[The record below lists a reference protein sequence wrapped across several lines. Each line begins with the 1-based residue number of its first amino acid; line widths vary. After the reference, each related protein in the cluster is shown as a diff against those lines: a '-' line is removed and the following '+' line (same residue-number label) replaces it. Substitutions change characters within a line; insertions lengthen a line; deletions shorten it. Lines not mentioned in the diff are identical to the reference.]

1 MTLDEMRAAALARVK
16 QDNPSCTDFTT
27 EKTYENIMDGTVFA
41 IAFKKPDGTKD
52 TNHVYFRGKEERV
65 LRWHSDVIAAVAA
78 YRERNWF
85 FRFIEL
91 AGLNGVLAFI
101 LLLIFSLLLVAL
113 AILNPSGSNATIASI
128 LEIVKLTFTLIL
140 GYFFGSQS
148 VSRKV
153 A

>member
-27 EKTYENIMDGTVFA
+27 EKTYENVMDGTVYA

-91 AGLNGVLAFI
+91 AGIHGVIACI
-101 LLLIFSLLLVAL
+101 LLLIFSLLLFAL
-113 AILNPSGSNATIASI
+113 AILNWTSSNATI
-128 LEIVKLTFTLIL
+128 LEIVKLSFTLIL

-148 VSRKV
+148 ASRKV